1 MLTLKLIMH
10 CYSSDIKITCHV
22 SVAVLYSYQALGK
35 VQRKM
40 FFLLEDDK
48 SFDDS
53 FVKANSLLGAVSRG
67 KTADLLDFVQITSP
81 PPPSRKFGQLVTL
94 FSDVKIQDLKV
105 SLDLKILYILYN
117 MLYIYNLNKKQ
128 LKIQIIGILEGVD
141 SFY

>member
-1 MLTLKLIMH
+1 MH
-10 CYSSDIKITCHV
+10 CYSSDIKITCHS

-81 PPPSRKFGQLVTL
+81 PPPPAN
-94 FSDVKIQDLKV
+94 
-105 SLDLKILYILYN
+105 LD
-117 MLYIYNLNKKQ
+117 NL
-128 LKIQIIGILEGVD
+128 
-141 SFY
+141 